1 MEQQDQTFTINVTER
16 QEIVVMA
23 IGGYFTMETGDEL
36 QERAREAF
44 RRGRLRF
51 VFDFTNCELI
61 NSPGVAGMM
70 DLCLRILDDFRG
82 KAVICGLDELKNSVF
97 KMVGILPLVDVAGT
111 LDEAIAFL
119 TKP

>member
-1 MEQQDQTFTINVTER
+1 MENTDQSSTITVSER
-16 QEIVVMA
+16 QDTLILG
-23 IGGYFTMETGDEL
+23 ISGYFTLETGDEL
-36 QERAREAF
+36 QEKAREAF

-51 VFDFTNCELI
+51 VFDFSKCELI

-97 KMVGILPLVDVAGT
+97 KMVGILPLVEAAETV
-111 LDEAIAFL
+111 DEAIDIL
-119 TKP
+119 NH